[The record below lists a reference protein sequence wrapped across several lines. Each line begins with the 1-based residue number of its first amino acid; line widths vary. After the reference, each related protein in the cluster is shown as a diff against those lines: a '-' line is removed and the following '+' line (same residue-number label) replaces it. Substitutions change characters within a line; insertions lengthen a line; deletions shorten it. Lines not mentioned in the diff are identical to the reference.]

1 MWLVYTFLFRKLELY
16 KVLIDKYLP
25 WVDEH
30 GVQCG
35 YILNAIKMEYIQDS
49 HINGL
54 FLTSRNDGKPQET
67 YQAN

>member
-1 MWLVYTFLFRKLELY
+1 MISLHIFIVR
-16 KVLIDKYLP
+16 

-35 YILNAIKMEYIQDS
+35 YILNAIKIGYIQDS
-49 HINGL
+49 QINGL

>member
-1 MWLVYTFLFRKLELY
+1 MISLHIFILVSA
-16 KVLIDKYLP
+16 D
-25 WVDEH
+25 H

-35 YILNAIKMEYIQDS
+35 YILNALKMEYIQDS
-49 HINGL
+49 QINGL